1 MKNLFKT
8 LSPKR
13 ILTEALS
20 PKRILT
26 DILSPK
32 RIIAGALACIM
43 LGSLLIPAFAEDQP
57 SGGTC

>member
-13 ILTEALS
+13 L
-20 PKRILT
+20 
-26 DILSPK
+26 
-32 RIIAGALACIM
+32 IAGALACLM

-57 SGGTC
+57 SGGTCLPISLK

>member
-1 MKNLFKT
+1 MKN
-8 LSPKR
+8 
-13 ILTEALS
+13 LS

-32 RIIAGALACIM
+32 RLIAGALACLM

-57 SGGTC
+57 SGGTCLPISLK

>member
-1 MKNLFKT
+1 MKN
-8 LSPKR
+8 
-13 ILTEALS
+13 LS

-32 RIIAGALACIM
+32 RIIAGVLACLM
-43 LGSLLIPAFAEDQP
+43 LGSIFIPAFAEGQP

>member
-13 ILTEALS
+13 L
-20 PKRILT
+20 
-26 DILSPK
+26 
-32 RIIAGALACIM
+32 IAGALACLM
-43 LGSLLIPAFAEDQP
+43 LGSIFIPAFAEGQP

>member
-8 LSPKR
+8 
-13 ILTEALS
+13 LS

-32 RIIAGALACIM
+32 RIIAGALACLM
-43 LGSLLIPAFAEDQP
+43 LGSIFIPAFAEGQP
-57 SGGTC
+57 SGGTCLPISLK